1 VSGPAPRGVLQVGD
15 RVRFEGA
22 EHQVVG
28 IEGTTV
34 RLLDGDGGPWLAA
47 LAFLTGSPGF
57 GVLGAPRHARGPAL
71 PPFAM
76 LDTVTEPAAE
86 RARFWES
93 HILEVITG
101 LPAGAGEGQ
110 EPRPEFDPRLR
121 TLTEREA
128 AKAAELAAA
137 GEPVSTRTLKRMR
150 LNYESQGLWGLV
162 DHRNTRRS
170 VPFGRVDERVVE
182 AIAEAMSEQADVS
195 TGTRDR
201 AWRRAQEILA
211 ARHLGQEV
219 PEPSRATVYRVIR
232 SLEGGRHTF
241 GSAVR
246 RRSNANRPA
255 APFTV
260 TSAQRPGEI
269 VQIDTTPLDVMA
281 VLDDG
286 VTGRPELTIT
296 LDVATRT
303 IGAAVLRPEGT
314 KAVDAAVLL
323 ARMLVPEP
331 MRPGWDP
338 ALSMARS
345 VLPHGRL
352 TAIDQRLALAAA
364 KPVIIPGTIV
374 IDHGKVFVSQT
385 FLSACRTLGISVQP
399 ARPFTPTDK
408 AVVER
413 TFSSVNT
420 LFCQYVAG
428 YTGSDVT
435 RRGRDVAAEAAWTLP
450 QLQDL
455 LDEWIVAGWQNRPH
469 EGLRSPYMP
478 GRELTPNEAYAV
490 QVARAGYLPVPLAG
504 EDYIELLPACWR
516 AINDYGIVIGH
527 RTYDC
532 PELGPCRRKA
542 SPVTAMRGRW
552 EVHYDP
558 YDLSRVWVRDPDGG
572 WITVP
577 WTHLP
582 MVAAPFA
589 DFTWRYARQ
598 ILAGRGQDDTSQ
610 SAVARVLADLLH
622 RAGDGPPDRVIA
634 RTSAAAASSLLP
646 GLPGPDPD
654 DVPDAAEDDDAG
666 AAIEPFGV
674 FDPLAH
680 EKEPW

>member
-1 VSGPAPRGVLQVGD
+1 MSGAAPRSVLRVD
-15 RVRFEGA
+15 DSVRFEDA
-22 EHQVVG
+22 VHRVVA

-34 RLLDGDGGPWLAA
+34 RLVAPGGRPWLASV
-47 LAFLTGSPGF
+47 AFLAGSPGF
-57 GVLGAPRHARGPAL
+57 EVIGEAAPGERPAM
-71 PPFAM
+71 PPFAL
-76 LDTVTEPAAE
+76 LDTVTGLTAD

-101 LPAGAGEGQ
+101 LPAGAAEGQ

-121 TLTEREA
+121 LLTEREA
-128 AKAAELAAA
+128 AKAAELTAA
-137 GEPVSTRTLKRMR
+137 GEQVSIRTLERMR
-150 LNYESQGLWGLV
+150 QRYESQGLWGLV
-162 DHRNTRRS
+162 DHRQTRTGK
-170 VPFGRVDERVVE
+170 PFGRVDERVVE
-182 AIAEAMSEQADVS
+182 AIATAMDEQTDAS
-195 TGTRDR
+195 TGTRER
-201 AWRRAQEILA
+201 AWRRAKEILA
-211 ARHLGQEV
+211 SRHPGQEM
-219 PEPSRATVYRVIR
+219 PLPGRATVYRVF
-232 SLEGGRHTF
+232 SQMEGGRHTF
-241 GSAVR
+241 GSAAR
-246 RRSNANRPA
+246 RRSNANRPP
-255 APFTV
+255 APFTA
-260 TSAQRPGEI
+260 TAAQRPGEI

-286 VTGRPELTIT
+286 VTGRPELSIT
-296 LDVATRT
+296 VDVATRT

-338 ALSMARS
+338 TLSMARS

-352 TAIDQRLALAAA
+352 AAIDERLTLAAA
-364 KPVIIPGTIV
+364 KPVIVPETIV
-374 IDHGKVFVSQT
+374 VDHGKVFVSET
-385 FLSACRTLGISVQP
+385 FLSACRMLGISVQP
-399 ARPFTPTDK
+399 ARPYTPTDK

-455 LDEWIVAGWQNRPH
+455 LDEWIITWQSRPH
-469 EGLRSPYMP
+469 EGLRSPHLP

-516 AINDYGIVIGH
+516 AVNDYGIVIGH

-558 YDLSRVWVRDPDGG
+558 YDLSRVWVRDQDGG

-589 DFTWRYARQ
+589 DFTWRHARQ
-598 ILAGRGQDDTSQ
+598 VLAARGQDDTSQ
-610 SAVARVLADLLH
+610 TAVARVLADLLH
-622 RAGDGPPDRVIA
+622 RAGEGPPPRAVA
-634 RTSAAAASSLLP
+634 RTSAAAATGRLP
-646 GLPGPDPD
+646 ALP
-654 DVPDAAEDDDAG
+654 VPDASEAPAAPEDEDAG
-666 AAIEPFGV
+666 ADVEPFGV
-674 FDPLAH
+674 FDPLAL
-680 EKEPW
+680 EKDPW